1 MAIENLTIL
10 TDEQLCKIA
19 QEGSSTAEEMLIE
32 KYKGLVKKKAQA
44 YFIAGAE
51 AEDVVQEGMIG
62 LFKAIR
68 NYDFERDAGFK
79 TFAGVCINNQI
90 LTAIKNA
97 DRAKHYPLNDS
108 VSLSKEIEYK
118 SDVLTLGDILMASI
132 NEEPEHKVIFEE
144 TVNFLKSPESE
155 LFSKFEWEVLD
166 LKLKGHNYREIAT
179 RLNKEPKNIDNAI
192 QRIRKKILKYLED

>member
-32 KYKGLVKKKAQA
+32 KYKGLVRKKAQA

-51 AEDVVQEGMIG
+51 TEDVVQEGMIG

-68 NYDFERDAGFK
+68 KYDFERDTGFK
-79 TFAGVCINNQI
+79 TFASVCINNQI

-97 DRAKHYPLNDS
+97 DRVKHNPLNDS
-108 VSLSKEIEYK
+108 VSLSGEIEYK
-118 SDVLTLGDILMASI
+118 SNMLTLGELLAASM
-132 NEEPEHKVIFEE
+132 NEEPEHRVIFEE
-144 TVNFLKSPESE
+144 TVKYLKSLENE
-155 LFSKFEWEVLD
+155 LFSKLELEV
-166 LKLKGHNYREIAT
+166 LKLKFEGLNYREIAT
-179 RLNKEPKNIDNAI
+179 RLKKEPKNIDNAI